1 MGETTPS
8 PQDGPVRPRFRRR
21 RRLLAVGMAA
31 PIVALAA
38 VLAALVAYP
47 GYNHAR
53 QYLSEL
59 GGAAS
64 HAPYIFNDG
73 VFVAG
78 LMAALAGLGFGL
90 AITALTGARVAAVLT
105 AVVFCVAGA
114 GLMISGVYT
123 WPDPR
128 HLAVN
133 LGLGIQLG
141 PLFLLWGLWTRK
153 DARRLKIFLI
163 VVFVVMAVL
172 TVLTKHLVWPS
183 LVNDDNVGWWERSY
197 AIVLVGWVGV
207 AAFVLERRLE
217 IEARQGFA
225 DSATKK
231 LQKITPA

>member
-1 MGETTPS
+1 MGETTPLS
-8 PQDGPVRPRFRRR
+8 QDNPVQPRFRRR
-21 RRLLAVGMAA
+21 RGLLIIGMAA
-31 PIVALAA
+31 PLVALAA
-38 VLAALVAYP
+38 VLAALAAYP
-47 GYNHAR
+47 GFNHAR

-59 GGAAS
+59 GGTAS
-64 HAPYIFNDG
+64 HAPYIFNAG

-90 AITALTGARVAAVLT
+90 AINALSGARVAGALT
-105 AVVFCVAGA
+105 AMVFGVAGA

-153 DARRLKIFLI
+153 DCGRLKIFLI
-163 VVFVVMAVL
+163 VVFVLMAVL

-217 IEARQGFA
+217 TEARQGFA
-225 DSATKK
+225 DIATKK

>member
-8 PQDGPVRPRFRRR
+8 PPAGPVRPRFHHR
-21 RRLLAVGMAA
+21 RRLLIVGMAA
-31 PIVALAA
+31 PIVALSA
-38 VLAALVAYP
+38 VLAALAAYP
-47 GYNHAR
+47 GFNHAR

-59 GGAAS
+59 GGSAS

-73 VFVAG
+73 VFAAG

-90 AITALTGARVAAVLT
+90 AITALTGARVAAILT
-105 AVVFCVAGA
+105 AFVFCVAGA

-153 DARRLKIFLI
+153 DARRLKIFLV
-163 VVFVVMAVL
+163 VVFVIMAVL

-197 AIVLVGWVGV
+197 AVVLVGWVGV

-217 IEARQGFA
+217 TEARQGFA
-225 DSATKK
+225 DSATKSSK
-231 LQKITPA
+231 KITSA

>member
-1 MGETTPS
+1 MGETRRS
-8 PQDGPVRPRFRRR
+8 PQTEAVRPRFRRR
-21 RRLLAVGMAA
+21 RRLLVIGMAA

-38 VLAALVAYP
+38 VLAALAAYP
-47 GYNHAR
+47 GFNHAR

-64 HAPYIFNDG
+64 HAPYLFNAG

-90 AITALTGARVAAVLT
+90 AITALTGARVAGVLT
-105 AVVFCVAGA
+105 AIVFGMAGA

-153 DARRLKIFLI
+153 DTARLKAFLI
-163 VVFVVMAVL
+163 VVFVLMAVL

-217 IEARQGFA
+217 TEARQGFVDA
-225 DSATKK
+225 AAKSSK
-231 LQKITPA
+231 KITAA